1 LATIEG
7 VALCADDAPTWLVL
21 ISSAVTVMRRHRQ
34 CRAIKAADRPPTFTD
49 MPMSGL
55 PKDRTE
61 LPSSPVGVLVPR
73 SRAVV
78 SSEEPLWG

>member
-1 LATIEG
+1 MSDSIEQAPQVMEPTG
-7 VALCADDAPTWLVL
+7 VCACGLNA
-21 ISSAVTVMRRHRQ
+21 
-34 CRAIKAADRPPTFTD
+34 RPHL
-49 MPMSGL
+49 PMSGL